1 MRARSSA
8 VLLACIAAAL
18 ALGAAAHSAAH
29 RPAPSFVAAKDQ
41 AISGNHAVAI
51 GDLNGDGDPATPTL
65 QRSTVS
71 VLLNRGGSGAAAV
84 SSHGSGAVTG
94 SSPPGFVSPAG
105 TTATAIGAGYGHTC
119 ALTSAQGVKCWG
131 FNTFGQIGDGTT
143 TNRPTPVDVAGLARG
158 VAAIAV
164 GGHHVCALTTA
175 GAVKCW
181 GENDWGEL
189 GDGTSTNRLTP
200 IDVSGLGSGVAAI
213 AGGGDYTCALTAGG
227 GVKCWGANGS
237 GQLGDGTS
245 TNRLAP
251 VDVSGLASGVAAITA
266 GTFNT
271 CALMSTGGV
280 KCWGDNGYGDLGDGQ
295 HCGRYSCWT
304 PVDVSG
310 LSSGMVAVAAGGG
323 NACALTS
330 ARSAKCWGQNDYG
343 EIGDGTTT
351 NRLTPVDVAGLA
363 SGLKALAGGVFHTCA
378 LTGGGGVNCWGLNGS
393 GQLGD
398 GTTTSRPSPAAVSGL
413 ASGVAAVAAGSS
425 YSCALRSTGG
435 VKCWGGNN
443 AGQLGDGTRTNR
455 RTPVEVVGFALPK
468 PKCVVP
474 KVIGTRLA
482 KAKRRIAK
490 AHCRTGK
497 VTSKPSGRKL
507 RGWVLAQSPAPGK
520 KLKNGAKV
528 NLTVGKGPKRSR

>member
-1 MRARSSA
+1 VSTRGSA
-8 VLLACIAAAL
+8 VLLACIAVAL

-41 AISGNHAVAI
+41 AISGNYAVAI
-51 GDLNGDGDPATPTL
+51 GDLNGDGDPATANL

-71 VLLNRGGSGAAAV
+71 VLLNRDGSGAAAT
-84 SSHGSGAVTG
+84 SFHGSGFVTS
-94 SSPPGFVSPAG
+94 SSPPGRVSPAG

-119 ALTSAQGVKCWG
+119 ALTSAKGVKCWG
-131 FNTFGQIGDGTT
+131 FNAFGQIGDGTT
-143 TNRPTPVDVAGLARG
+143 TNRPTPVDVSGLSSG
-158 VAAIAV
+158 VGAIAV

-189 GDGTSTNRLTP
+189 GDGTTTNRLTP
-200 IDVSGLGSGVAAI
+200 IDVFGLGDGVAAI
-213 AGGGDYTCALTAGG
+213 AGGGDYTCALTDGG
-227 GVKCWGANGS
+227 GVKCWGVNGS
-237 GQLGDGTS
+237 GQLGDGTT
-245 TNRLAP
+245 TNRLTP
-251 VDVSGLASGVAAITA
+251 VGVSGLASGVAAITA

-271 CALMSTGGV
+271 CALMSAGGV

-295 HCGRYSCWT
+295 RCGRYSCST

-310 LSSGMVAVAAGGG
+310 LSSGVVAVAAGGG

-351 NRLTPVDVAGLA
+351 NRLTPVAVTGLA
-363 SGLKALAGGVFHTCA
+363 GGLKALAGGVFHTCA
-378 LTGGGGVNCWGLNGS
+378 LTGGGGVKCWGLNGT

-398 GTTTSRPSPAAVSGL
+398 GTTTSRSSPAAVSGL
-413 ASGVAAVAAGSS
+413 ATGVTAVAASSS
-425 YSCALRSTGG
+425 YSCALRTTGG
-435 VKCWGGNN
+435 IMCWGGNN
-443 AGQLGDGTRTNR
+443 AGQLGDGTRTTR
-455 RTPVEVVGFALPK
+455 RTPVEVVGFESPK

-474 KVIGTRLA
+474 KVVGKRLT
-482 KAKRRIAK
+482 KAKQRIAK

-497 VTSKPSGRKL
+497 VIRNPSGKKQ
-507 RGWVLAQSPAPGK
+507 RGWVLAQSPAPGT

-528 NLTVGKGPKRSR
+528 NLTVGRGRRR